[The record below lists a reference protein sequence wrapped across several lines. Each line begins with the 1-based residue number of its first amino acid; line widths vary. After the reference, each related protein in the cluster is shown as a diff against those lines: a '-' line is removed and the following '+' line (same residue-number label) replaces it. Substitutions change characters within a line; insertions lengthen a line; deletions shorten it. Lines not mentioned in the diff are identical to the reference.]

1 MLSKFVSDTSK
12 DWDKWLP
19 FLLCTYWE
27 VPQAYTGFSP
37 FKLVYGWSVQRSVKE
52 KLGGTDSISRGRM
65 RHCPISTTD
74 ERPSKGIQRTGPGES

>member
-1 MLSKFVSDTSK
+1 MVAFSALYLLGSSSSLYRVFTS
-12 DWDKWLP
+12 
-19 FLLCTYWE
+19 
-27 VPQAYTGFSP
+27 VN
-37 FKLVYGWSVQRSVKE
+37 E